1 MEISPMSRTSLSGA
15 VGLAKQS
22 GKDIVASSFLYV
34 PATSVNLEPQQNAQV
49 LPPEIGGDYFPRGS
63 YKSSVM
69 GNGTVGFLVR
79 PKSLGHFLMM
89 LCGSAT
95 TLTDTPVAGANQH
108 TFTPF
113 LIGSGNDLP
122 WYTAMKDQS
131 QLWAEQHLNT
141 RLSSLQLTIP
151 KSSIMTAQST
161 FVSTT
166 PSSIDA
172 STLTSKTFDNTPPFQ
187 TCLAAMSLHQEGQGT
202 NISSNS
208 VKVER
213 LGFTYNN
220 NLTNDEFSVG
230 NYSLDDITLQQ
241 RTVTVDMDYV
251 VRDAAIYEAV
261 YYNGGGLPSAWS
273 PTIYRGTLALTA
285 TSTANIGVTST
296 PYSCVFNF
304 PGVDFLMF
312 PTPLQGADVVRGT
325 LSTQV
330 TLGPSGAD
338 RFSAVLVNDVAS
350 Y

>member
-1 MEISPMSRTSLSGA
+1 MSSKTSLSGA
-15 VGLAKQS
+15 LGLAKQS
-22 GKDIVASSFLYV
+22 AKDSVASSFLYV
-34 PATSVNLEPQQNAQV
+34 PTTSISLEPQQNAQV

-63 YKSSVM
+63 YKSSIM
-69 GNGTVGFLVR
+69 GNGTAGFLVR

-89 LCGSAT
+89 LCGSVVT
-95 TLTDTPVAGANQH
+95 VTDTPVAGANQH
-108 TFTPF
+108 TFSPF
-113 LIGSGNDLP
+113 LVGSGNDLP
-122 WYTAMKDQS
+122 WYTAVKDGS
-131 QLWAEQHLNT
+131 QLWGEQHLNT
-141 RLSSLQLTIP
+141 RLSALQLTIP
-151 KSSIMTAQST
+151 KSSIMTGQAT

-166 PSSIDA
+166 PSAIDPA
-172 STLTSKTFDNTPPFQ
+172 TLSSKTFDNTPPFQ
-187 TCLAAMSLHQEGQGT
+187 TCLAAMSLKQQGVGT

-213 LGFTYNN
+213 LAFSYNN

-230 NYSLDDITLQQ
+230 NFALDDITLQQ
-241 RTVTVDMDYV
+241 RAVTVDIDYI
-251 VRDAAIYEAV
+251 VRDPAIYEAV

-273 PTIYRGTLALTA
+273 PTIYRGNLSLTA

-312 PTPLQGADVVRGT
+312 PTPMQGADLVRGT

-330 TLGPSGAD
+330 TLGPSGTD
-338 RFSAVLVNDVAS
+338 RFNAVLVNDIAS